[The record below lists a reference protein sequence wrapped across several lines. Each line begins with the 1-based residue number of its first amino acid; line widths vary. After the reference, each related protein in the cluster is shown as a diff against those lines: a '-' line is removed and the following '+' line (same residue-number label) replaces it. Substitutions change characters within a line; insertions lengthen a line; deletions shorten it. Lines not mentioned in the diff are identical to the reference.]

1 MAPCENLIA
10 YSDYTVQGGYRQ
22 ICRLLEENKD
32 MTAVFVT
39 NYEMTLGALIA
50 LNERGVRIP
59 EELSIIGFDN
69 LDLSRVANPPL
80 TIVSQPLERDRG
92 CRRRGSCWI
101 SFRARTARRSP

>member
-1 MAPCENLIA
+1 
-10 YSDYTVQGGYRQ
+10 
-22 ICRLLEENKD
+22 

-39 NYEMTLGALIA
+39 NNEMTLGAQIA

-80 TIVSQPLERDRG
+80 TIVSQPLEEIG
-92 CRRRGSCWI
+92 LQA
-101 SFRARTARRSP
+101 ARLMLDQLLGENRTPLTLTLSTSIQEGKSVRQLTP

>member
-1 MAPCENLIA
+1 
-10 YSDYTVQGGYRQ
+10 
-22 ICRLLEENKD
+22 

-80 TIVSQPLERDRG
+80 TIVSQPLEEIG
-92 CRRRGSCWI
+92 LQA
-101 SFRARTARRSP
+101 ARLMLDQLSGENRTPLTLTLSPSIQEGKSVRQLTP